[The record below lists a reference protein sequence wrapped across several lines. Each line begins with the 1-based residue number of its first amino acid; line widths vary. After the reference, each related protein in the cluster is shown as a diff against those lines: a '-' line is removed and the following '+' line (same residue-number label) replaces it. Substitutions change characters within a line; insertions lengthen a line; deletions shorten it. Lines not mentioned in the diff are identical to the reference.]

1 MQKSLR
7 DLLAG
12 LVFVAFGLAFAGIA
26 LTYDLGSA
34 IRMGPGYFP
43 MLLGGLLVLLGIAI
57 TVEGLVRGDEAP
69 IGAIPWRGL
78 LFLTAAVLIFGLTV
92 RRLGMA
98 PALFLAILLAAL
110 SSERTKPLT
119 ALAMAIGLTLLC
131 VLIFIEGLGMPVP
144 LIAPWLR
151 F

>member
-12 LVFVAFGLAFAGIA
+12 LIFVVFGLAFAGIA
-26 LTYDLGSA
+26 LTYDIGSA
-34 IRMGPGYFP
+34 LRMGPGYFP
-43 MLLGGLLVLLGIAI
+43 MVLGSLLVLLGIAI
-57 TVEGLVRGDEAP
+57 TVEGLVRSEDVP

-78 LFLTAAVLIFGLTV
+78 IFLTAAVLVFGLTV

-98 PALFLAILLAAL
+98 PALFLAVFLAAL
-110 SSERTKPLT
+110 SSERTKLLT
-119 ALAMAIGLTLLC
+119 ALAMAVGLTVLC
-131 VLIFIEGLGMPVP
+131 VLIFIKGLGMPVP
-144 LIAPWLR
+144 LLGPWLR